1 MATTTPNYGWAVPTS
16 TDLVKD
22 GATAIET
29 LGDAIDA
36 SMNTAL
42 GTKKA
47 GMVLLN
53 TTSFS
58 GVSSQSINDVFTST
72 YTNYKIL
79 LNIDSTS
86 ASPYILGRLRASGTD
101 NTSSNYNSTDVVTN
115 ASSSGL
121 VFTSSYGGTSWRMW
135 GNFNPDSGTAEI
147 LVSNPEKAL
156 KTTFNSYGSFVPG
169 AITSR
174 PPRWFGG
181 NATVTTSYDGLTIF
195 PDSGTMTGS
204 ISIYGVN
211 E

>member
-58 GVSSQSINDVFTST
+58 AVSSQSINDVFSTTYDDYRIIIVASSATAGTDLTLRVRVSGSDLSTGT
-72 YTNYKIL
+72 YTYNRIIGDGGT
-79 LNIDSTS
+79 LNSARSSAQTSIRCGNTTLSEETSYIIDVVNPFLTKRTVFT
-86 ASPYILGRLRASGTD
+86 I
-101 NTSSNYNSTDVVTN
+101 NNSNQGGGAAQDMTAAVVTN
-115 ASSSGL
+115 A
-121 VFTSSYGGTSWRMW
+121 
-135 GNFNPDSGTAEI
+135 
-147 LVSNPEKAL
+147 
-156 KTTFNSYGSFVPG
+156 
-169 AITSR
+169 
-174 PPRWFGG
+174 
-181 NATVTTSYDGLTIF
+181 TSYTGFTILAGNNF
-195 PDSGTMTGS
+195 TGRLS
-204 ISIYGVN
+204 VYGYN
-211 E
+211 K

>member
-58 GVSSQSINDVFTST
+58 GVSSQSINDVFSTTYDDYRILIVASSATASTDLTLRVRVSGSDLSTGT
-72 YTNYKIL
+72 YTYNRIIGDGGT
-79 LNIDSTS
+79 LNSARSSAQTSIRCGNTTLNEETFYMIDVVNPFLTKRTVFTINCSNQ
-86 ASPYILGRLRASGTD
+86 GSGAAQD
-101 NTSSNYNSTDVVTN
+101 MAAAVVTN
-115 ASSSGL
+115 A
-121 VFTSSYGGTSWRMW
+121 
-135 GNFNPDSGTAEI
+135 
-147 LVSNPEKAL
+147 
-156 KTTFNSYGSFVPG
+156 
-169 AITSR
+169 
-174 PPRWFGG
+174 
-181 NATVTTSYDGLTIF
+181 TSYTGFTILAGNNF
-195 PDSGTMTGS
+195 TGRLS
-204 ISIYGVN
+204 VYGYN
-211 E
+211 K